1 MTTEQQFEE
10 AAEAENRDI
19 DYSLSRVPASAKQP
33 FWRILFI
40 RIGAICCVSQLMLGA
55 ALGYGMTFFDA
66 FVCTML
72 GSVLLQVVSWA
83 LGTAAAREGL
93 STSLL
98 SRWCGL
104 GKGGSALFGGVVA
117 ISMVGWFG
125 VQNSVFGQGMASIVP
140 FTDFLGTE
148 EIIPG
153 VTGEYILW
161 AIITGLSITLLVV
174 FGIKAIANFATIF
187 VPLFV
192 IVVIVEIGRA
202 HV

>member
-1 MTTEQQFEE
+1 MKSKQDIISPFCIQQKHMYRQRRSDGERRRAAAFEREGLPMTTEKQFEE

-98 SRWCGL
+98 SRW
-104 GKGGSALFGGVVA
+104 
-117 ISMVGWFG
+117 
-125 VQNSVFGQGMASIVP
+125 
-140 FTDFLGTE
+140 
-148 EIIPG
+148 
-153 VTGEYILW
+153 
-161 AIITGLSITLLVV
+161 
-174 FGIKAIANFATIF
+174 
-187 VPLFV
+187 
-192 IVVIVEIGRA
+192 
-202 HV
+202 